1 MKRMPSPPLS
11 VWPVVNG
18 MSDAVMPTRK
28 VPCARAGELASTA
41 AAASANKGL
50 RRLFIMVPPKVRT
63 IASQDRAKDQALA
76 ASSTRNQFSPVIF
89 FTLAGVV
96 TLFSAATISP
106 YPAGLR
112 GTELRPPA
120 KIG

>member
-1 MKRMPSPPLS
+1 MNRMPSPPLS
-11 VWPVVNG
+11 VCPVVSG
-18 MSDAVMPTRK
+18 MSDAVMPIRR
-28 VPCARAGELASTA
+28 VPCAKAGDVTSAA
-41 AAASANKGL
+41 AAASARIDL
-50 RRLFIMVPPKVRT
+50 RRLFIAVPQVIRT
-63 IASQDRAKDQALA
+63 AASQDRAKDQALA

-96 TLFSAATISP
+96 ILFRAATISP